1 MTGRRTRSS
10 GFTLIELLV
19 VIAIIGIL
27 IALLLPAVQKIREAA
42 ARMQC
47 SNNLHQIGLAA
58 HNFHDANGHLP
69 TNAGPGYNYGA
80 TYPNV
85 YSWLVQLLPYVE
97 QGPLFNQIGAGNA
110 TTPTIAAAKDLGIA
124 NPVKTYLCPSDLAYN
139 GKPRTDEE
147 NIRGYAVGQTNYKGV
162 CGNNW
167 QWGNFQFYP
176 NPAYQG
182 IGGGNG
188 NGLDNGNGM
197 FFRSDYRRPLRLTDV
212 KDGLSNTFMAG
223 EDIPMDNIHC
233 DWVFFNHAT
242 GTCAIPPN
250 YVEPGNPGD
259 WPNVYSFRSN
269 HNNGLN
275 FAFGDGHV
283 QFISQNIDLPTYRAL
298 ASISGGEAVSAP

>member
-1 MTGRRTRSS
+1 MTRPRTRPS

-58 HNFHDANGHLP
+58 HNFHGDFNHLP
-69 TNAGPGYNYGA
+69 TSAGPGYNYNA
-80 TYPNV
+80 TSPNV
-85 YSWLVQLLPYVE
+85 YSWLVKILPYVE
-97 QGPLFNQIGAGNA
+97 QQPLFNQIGAGNA
-110 TTPTIAAAKDLGIA
+110 TTPTIAAAANLGIA
-124 NPVKTYLCPSDLAYN
+124 NPVKTYLCPSDLAYG

-147 NIRGYAVGQTNYKGV
+147 NIRGWAVGQTNYKGV

-167 QWGNFQFYP
+167 QWGSFQYYP
-176 NPAYQG
+176 NPPYQG

-197 FFRSDYRRPLRLTDV
+197 FFRSDFNRPLPLTGV
-212 KDGLSNTFMAG
+212 KDGLSNTFMVG
-223 EDIPMDNIHC
+223 EDIPADNIHC

-250 YVEPGNPGD
+250 YVEAGNPGD

-269 HNNGLN
+269 HTGGLN

-283 QFISQNIDLPTYRAL
+283 QFINQSIDLPTYRAL
-298 ASISGGEAVSAP
+298 ASISGGEAVSPP